1 MKTMRLPLHLAAL
14 FMLTSCAI
22 TTRNGSNW
30 QAYTFTGS
38 EIIPAE
44 AGGIKTVWIR
54 DGFMPRGEKPG
65 VQESDLGSLPPKSG
79 AIAGICY
86 IQTSGG
92 KLVDQSG
99 YSLLKDEQIT
109 IKSTRDGIFVA
120 RTDEQGIF
128 IEPLYPGE
136 YEFSCRGAGRT
147 AVIKEGKTALVQIR
161 GGKRMAD

>member
-1 MKTMRLPLHLAAL
+1 MKTIHLSLQLAAL
-14 FMLTSCAI
+14 LMLTSCSI
-22 TTRNGSNW
+22 TTRNSSNW
-30 QAYTFTGS
+30 QPYTFTGS

-44 AGGIKTVWIR
+44 ANGLKTVWLR

-65 VQESDLGSLPPKSG
+65 AQESDLGSLPPKSG

-86 IQTSGG
+86 IQASGG
-92 KLVDQSG
+92 KLADQSG
-99 YSLLKDEQIT
+99 YAVLMDEQVT

-120 RTDEQGIF
+120 RTDEKGVF
-128 IEPLYPGE
+128 IETLYPGE

-147 AVIKEGKTALVQIR
+147 AVIKEGKTTLVQIR